1 MDVSLREVTLM
12 SNQNEQVKELIRQ
25 REEANNAKT
34 EAEIQQRRQQ
44 QGQR

>member
-25 REEANNAKT
+25 REKTNNAKT

-44 QGQR
+44 QGQ